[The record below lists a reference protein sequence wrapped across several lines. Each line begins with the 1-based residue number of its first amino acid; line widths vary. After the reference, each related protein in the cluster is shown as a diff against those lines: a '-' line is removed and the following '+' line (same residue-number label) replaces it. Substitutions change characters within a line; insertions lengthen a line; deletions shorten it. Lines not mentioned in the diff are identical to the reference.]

1 MRDDSP
7 HPTIDAMCRG
17 QRLPARRVNRCK
29 AIQMK
34 SLLAAAALALLSLAP
49 AHSAQFE
56 RPSGDVVLTVTGLIG
71 NTNAGATAQ
80 FDLAM
85 LEGLKGRSASMETP
99 WTEGTTEFA
108 GPYLKA
114 ILEAVGATGGKLVV
128 KALND
133 YSAEVPMED
142 AVGYDTIL
150 ATRMNGQ
157 PMSVRDKGPLFMIYP
172 FDKNPE
178 LYSEK
183 YFSRSVWQIKEIEVV
198 E

>member
-1 MRDDSP
+1 
-7 HPTIDAMCRG
+7 
-17 QRLPARRVNRCK
+17 
-29 AIQMK
+29 MK

-49 AHSAQFE
+49 AHAAQFE
-56 RPSGDVVLTVTGLIG
+56 RPTGDVVLTVSGLID
-71 NTNAGATAQ
+71 NTNGDAVAE

-85 LEGLKGRSASMETP
+85 LERLAGRHASMETP
-99 WTEGTTEFA
+99 WTEGRTEFD

-114 ILEAVGATGGKLVV
+114 ILEAVGAKGGKLVV

-142 AVGYDTIL
+142 AVGYETIL

-178 LYSEK
+178 LYNEK
-183 YFSRSVWQIKEIEVV
+183 YFSRSVWQIKEIEVAR
-198 E
+198 